1 MTAHDR
7 GIPRTSEPDERIIRV
22 LQTLPENDYRE
33 PRTDPNIR
41 FESFADMIGDTQS
54 TDGMETS

>member
-7 GIPRTSEPDERIIRV
+7 RIPRTSEPDERIIRV
-22 LQTLPENDYRE
+22 LQTLPDNEYRE

-41 FESFADMIGDTQS
+41 FESFADAIGESRTK
-54 TDGMETS
+54 DGMETS